1 MFICS
6 IPGDVNFDYLLKL
19 HMPDFSIVKS
29 LFFPLGLTSIL
40 QGNTLKLFSIFLCS
54 SFKALKF

>member
-1 MFICS
+1 MSICS

-29 LFFPLGLTSIL
+29 LFFPFGINKYLAGKYLET
-40 QGNTLKLFSIFLCS
+40 IFYIFMFFL
-54 SFKALKF
+54 